1 MTPTVG
7 EGDRS
12 GAAFRGVSTQMTTTP
27 IDEYRRT
34 SYEIS
39 QAIAPGW
46 SRRRAQFEAGMTP
59 VRDWMV
65 RELASRDGDT
75 VLELAAGAG
84 DTGFAAAPDAGRLI
98 CTDFSPAMLDVARDR
113 AGELG
118 ITNVEFRVTDAERI
132 DLDTASVDGVLCRLG
147 YMLVA
152 DPAAA
157 LAETRRVLRPGG
169 RVVLAVWAAAER
181 NPFFAV
187 IARTLVERGHVTRPP
202 DGVPNPF
209 SMANPD
215 RTRSLLQAAGF
226 AEVTVEEIPLAFR
239 FRDVDDY
246 LGFMADTAGPLAVAL
261 RKLSEPARE
270 DLAAVLENALASFAT
285 DDGYSI
291 PGAALVASARSDE
304 RVERAAALAG

>member
-1 MTPTVG
+1 
-7 EGDRS
+7 
-12 GAAFRGVSTQMTTTP
+12 MTTTR

-46 SRRRAQFEAGMTP
+46 SRRRSRFEAAMTP
-59 VRDWMV
+59 VREWMV
-65 RELASRDGDT
+65 RELAAREGDT

-84 DTGFAAAPDAGRLI
+84 DTGFAAAPDAGWLI
-98 CTDFSPAMLDVARDR
+98 CTDFSPAMLDVARGR
-113 AGELG
+113 AAELG
-118 ITNVEFRVTDAERI
+118 ITNAEFRMMDAERL

-169 RVVLAVWAAAER
+169 RVVLAVWAAAEH

-187 IARTLVERGHVTRPP
+187 IAVTLVERGHVTRPP

-215 RTRSLLQAAGF
+215 RTRSMLEAAGF
-226 AEVTVEEIPLAFR
+226 DEITVDEVPLAFR
-239 FRDVDDY
+239 FHDVGDY
-246 LGFMADTAGPLAVAL
+246 LGFMADTAGPLSVVL
-261 RKLSEPARE
+261 QNLPDPDHV
-270 DLAAVLENALASFAT
+270 DLAAALEHAMAPFAA
-285 DDGYSI
+285 DGGYTL

-304 RVERAAALAG
+304 HG